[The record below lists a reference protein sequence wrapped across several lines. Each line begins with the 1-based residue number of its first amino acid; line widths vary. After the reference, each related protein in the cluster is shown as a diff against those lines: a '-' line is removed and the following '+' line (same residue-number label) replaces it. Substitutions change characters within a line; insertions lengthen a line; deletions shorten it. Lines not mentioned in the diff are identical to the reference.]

1 MRKLFSCVLMLAQLT
16 ACASGGGIVI
26 VRYAL
31 ATILTTML
39 NLILPT
45 LRCLLNE
52 LRAGDLLNLTWLIR
66 CAQTTPTLAQALS
79 GNDYSANIHRPI

>member
-1 MRKLFSCVLMLAQLT
+1 MRKLFSCVLMLALLT
-16 ACASGGGIVI
+16 ARASGGIVI

-79 GNDYSANIHRPI
+79 GKDYSANIHRPI